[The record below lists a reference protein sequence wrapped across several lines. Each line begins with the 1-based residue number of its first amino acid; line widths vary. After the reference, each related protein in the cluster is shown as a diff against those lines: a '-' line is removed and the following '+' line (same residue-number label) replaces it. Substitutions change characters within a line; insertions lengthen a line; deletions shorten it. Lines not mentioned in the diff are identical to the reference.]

1 MSNKP
6 SNILEA
12 LVKIV
17 ENADRSR
24 LSDDF
29 FKENQ
34 DTITYASKRLKLTP
48 KQIVFLSI
56 FIDKNDEQNIT
67 LSQIAEYLG
76 IRPMQLLCMSNEIE
90 GLVKRQY
97 IKIIKG
103 NKSDYYRVPK
113 EVVNTLT
120 KNKAY
125 RYQSPQAKDL
135 ATFFDLFKK
144 LYKEKENSE
153 LDYNSF
159 LERTNDLLSCI
170 PHSSLVRGLKK
181 YKLNEDRAFLF
192 IYMAYLLVE
201 DSNEDIRFYE
211 IENLYDDDEIPGWCK
226 SELRNRTSRLF
237 ECKLIENTFEDG
249 VGRSD
254 AFKLTEK
261 AKFEMLA
268 DLNLQESGKSD
279 AGLIKY
285 DSFPDK
291 KLFYNPGT
299 VDKIK
304 ELQKILMP
312 RSFSKIQERLK
323 ETGMRPG
330 FCCLFYGSPGTGKT
344 ETVYQLARQTQ
355 RHIMQV
361 DVDKIKS
368 CWVGESEKNIKAL
381 FDRYRVICKNST
393 NLPILLFN
401 EADAVLGVR
410 LEGASKAVDKMEN
423 SLQNIILQEME
434 TFEGIMIAT
443 TNLTNNLDKAFER
456 RFLYK
461 IKYERPKEETRVK
474 IWQSMMTGLK
484 SKDAQILAK
493 DFELSG
499 GEIENIV
506 RKHTV
511 NSILSGS
518 QEFDLE
524 YIRNL
529 IQEERLKKPD
539 FKRIGYRTFSNS

>member
-1 MSNKP
+1 MSMKP

-17 ENADRSR
+17 ENAERSK

-34 DTITYASKRLKLTP
+34 DTINYVSKRLRLSP
-48 KQIVFLSI
+48 KQVVFLAI

-67 LSQIAEYLG
+67 LSQIAEYVG
-76 IRPMQLLCMSNEIE
+76 IRPMHLLCMAKEID
-90 GLVKRQY
+90 GLAKKHYV
-97 IKIIKG
+97 KIIKG
-103 NKSDYYRVPK
+103 IKSNYYRVPK
-113 EVVNTLT
+113 EVVNALT
-120 KNKAY
+120 NNKSY
-125 RYQSPQAKDL
+125 RYQPPQATDL

-144 LYKEKENSE
+144 LSKEKENNE
-153 LDYNSF
+153 LDYHSF
-159 LERTNDLLSCI
+159 LEHTNELLGCI
-170 PHSSLVRGLKK
+170 PQSSLVRGLKK
-181 YKLNEDRAFLF
+181 YKLNEERAFLF

-201 DSNEDIRFYE
+201 ESNDDVRFYE

-226 SELRNRTSRLF
+226 SELRNRTSSLF

-249 VGRSD
+249 VARSD

-261 AKFEMLA
+261 AKYELLA
-268 DLNLQESGKSD
+268 DMNLRESGKSD
-279 AGLIKY
+279 TGLVKY
-285 DSFPDK
+285 DSFPGK

-299 VDKIK
+299 IEKIK
-304 ELQKILMP
+304 ELKDFLTP
-312 RSFSKIQERLK
+312 KSFSKVQERLK
-323 ETGMRPG
+323 NMGMRTG

-344 ETVYQLARQTQ
+344 ETVYQLARQTK

-410 LEGASKAVDKMEN
+410 MEGASKAVDKMEN

-461 IKYERPKEETRVK
+461 IKYERPEEETRFK
-474 IWQSMMTGLK
+474 IWRNMLSGLK
-484 SKDAQILAK
+484 NKEARILAK

-499 GEIENIV
+499 GEIENIA

-511 NSILSGS
+511 SSILSGS
-518 QEFDLE
+518 PKFDLE

-529 IQEERLKKPD
+529 IQDERLKGSD
-539 FKRIGYRTFSNS
+539 YKRIGF